1 MPPRDVRARLFDI
14 CEACD
19 FIAEDV
25 HGLTLDE
32 YLARRVVRQAVERN
46 LVTVGEALNA
56 ALKQDP
62 SLDASITDPGP
73 IVAFRNLLVH
83 GYDTVDHATV
93 WDIIKLHVPTLRSEV
108 DRELKRRDG

>member
-14 CEACD
+14 RESCD

-25 HGLTLDE
+25 HGLALDD
-32 YLARRVVRQAVERN
+32 YLTRRVVRQAVERN

-56 ALKQDP
+56 ALKLDF
-62 SLDASITDPGP
+62 SLNASITDPGP

-83 GYDTVDHATV
+83 GYDIVDHATV
-93 WDIIKLHVPTLRSEV
+93 WDIVKIHVPVLRSEV
-108 DRELKRRDG
+108 DRELKRRGG